1 MQKLTKFLA
10 ALAGWLLLTVGPA
23 FAQDAGAVR
32 LSVSRDGSV
41 KEVLD
46 AICSDINGSLL
57 VRSTDVDLSRTV
69 SIHMKDATLDEVLS
83 RIFDGS
89 DVKWTVSGKQI
100 QIYRPQVREPQGQS
114 QQGNRTVSGSVLD
127 EKGEPVIGAAV
138 FVEGTSIASITDLNG
153 QWTLS
158 VPTSTK
164 SLKVSC
170 IGYED
175 VDLPLG
181 KDSTYP
187 LVLKENIDIL
197 EESVVVGYGV
207 QKKSVVTAAI
217 SSVKGDQLSGIAPT
231 RVDNVLKG
239 MVSGVTITPS
249 SGQPGSGTRVRIRGV
264 GTIND
269 SNPLY
274 IVDGMPVT
282 GGIEYINPA
291 DIESVEV
298 LKDAASA
305 AIYGARGAN
314 GVILVTTRQGF
325 EGKSVISYNAS
336 YGVQNPWR
344 MPSVLNATEYALI
357 INEMYMNM
365 GESPVYDDPYAFG
378 EGTNWVKEVFN
389 SNAPVLDHQLSISGG
404 NSKMN
409 FFLSGSYF
417 YQEGIIGGNYNHSNY
432 DRVTLRA
439 NNNYTVFDSKERDYL
454 TTLRLGTNVTYS
466 HDKSRSINANSEY
479 GSVLGCALSLSP
491 ILPVYAEDPEALLAE
506 HPTAIKDSE
515 GRPFSIVGDQFA
527 AMPNPLAMMHQP
539 TDDYFQDKI
548 VAGGYAELEIIKGL
562 KFKSSIGADL
572 FVTKDDGY
580 SIPFYMNSN
589 HQNSGSQV
597 WSSISRSYS
606 WQVENTLS
614 YQFTLGEAH
623 NLTALLGQSAYSH
636 SGAYV
641 SGTSYKIRNVEQ
653 PWIDATDQDSNLR
666 SASGSPDP
674 YSRLASYFARVSY
687 DYAERY
693 MVELTIRRD
702 GSSNFSPANKWAN
715 FPSASVG
722 WNLTNEP
729 FMAGRPAWLDR
740 TKLRVSYGMNGN
752 QNIGAFA
759 YTSMMQGI
767 AGYML
772 GVDSLTAL
780 APGIIPRAY
789 SNADLKWEESSQFDV
804 GVDIGLWKNQLSLSL
819 DYYDKRTNG
828 MLMTMSLPAYIGNSL
843 PWGNVGN
850 MKNSGVEFDITW
862 KQQLGD
868 FGYNISANGSYNKN
882 VLLKL
887 GNDTGYQNYDAVHGN
902 LGTISRAENG
912 MPFPFFW
919 GYKTDGIFQ
928 SDIEAAA
935 YVNQN
940 GERYQPDAKAGDVK
954 FLDIAG
960 AYDADGNPIPDG
972 VIDDA
977 DRTYIG
983 KGMPDW
989 TFGVNLGATW
999 KGLDLSANFYSAIG
1013 GDIYDATRRADFP
1026 LVNMQRYMLDRWTG
1040 PGTSNRLPR
1049 LTAEADGGKNQNWRS
1064 SDIMVYDGSFL
1075 HLRNL
1080 TLGYTLPEKWSRAIL
1095 ISKLRVYLNAENL
1108 FTLTS
1113 YHGMDPEISSGGT
1126 SVGIDKGVYPQA
1138 RTLSAGINL
1147 TF

>member
-1 MQKLTKFLA
+1 MLKLIKLFA
-10 ALAGWLLLTVGPA
+10 AAVCALALASGPVW
-23 FAQDAGAVR
+23 AQDAGSR
-32 LSVSRDGSV
+32 KISVSRDGTV
-41 KEVLD
+41 QEVLD
-46 AICSDINGSLL
+46 ILCDAIDGSLL
-57 VRSTDVDLSRTV
+57 VRSTDVDLSRKV
-69 SIHMKDATLDEVLS
+69 SIHMEDATVNEILS
-83 RIFDGS
+83 RIFEGTG
-89 DVKWTVSGKQI
+89 VKWTISGKQI
-100 QIYRPQVREPQGQS
+100 QIYRPQTPEPQQTSGGS
-114 QQGNRTVSGSVLD
+114 RTVSGAIVD
-127 EKGEPVIGAAV
+127 ENGAPVIGAAV
-138 FVEGTSIASITDLNG
+138 MLEGTRTATTTDLDG
-153 QWTLS
+153 HWTLT
-158 VPTSTK
+158 VPQSAR
-164 SLKVSC
+164 SLKIAC
-170 IGYED
+170 LGYAD
-175 VDLPLG
+175 QWLPLG
-181 KDSTYP
+181 RATEYA
-187 LVLKENIDIL
+187 VTMKEDISL
-197 EESVVVGYGV
+197 LDESVVVGYGV

-249 SGQPGSGTRVRIRGV
+249 SGQPGSGTRVRIRGI

-314 GVILVTTRQGF
+314 GVILVTTRQGA
-325 EGKSVISYNAS
+325 ETGSVLSYNAS

-344 MPSVLNATEYALI
+344 MPSVLNATQYALM
-357 INEMYMNM
+357 INEMNMNM
-365 GESPVYDDPYAFG
+365 GQAPVYDDPYSFG
-378 EGTNWVKEVFN
+378 EGTDWVGAVMN
-389 SNAPVLDHQLSISGG
+389 PNAPVLDHQLSVSGG
-404 NSKMN
+404 NAKMN
-409 FFLSGSYF
+409 YFLSGSYF

-432 DRVTLRA
+432 SRVTLRA
-439 NNNYTVFDSKERDYL
+439 NNNYTVFENKERGFL
-454 TTLRLGTNVTYS
+454 TRLRLGTNVTYS
-466 HDKSRSINANSEY
+466 HDNSKSIGANSEY

-491 ILPVYAEDPEALLAE
+491 ILPLYAEDPEALLAE
-506 HPTAIKDSE
+506 HPTAIRDSE

-527 AMPNPLAMMHQP
+527 AMPNPVAMLHQP
-539 TDDYFQDKI
+539 TDDYIQDKI
-548 VAGGYAELEIIKGL
+548 VAGGYAELEILPGL
-562 KFKSSIGADL
+562 VFKSSVGGDL
-572 FVTKDDGY
+572 LIIKDDGY

-589 HQNSGSQV
+589 HQNENSSV
-597 WSSISRSYS
+597 WSTITRSFS

-614 YQFTLGEAH
+614 YTFTLGKAH
-623 NLTALLGQSAYSH
+623 NFTALLGQSAYSH

-653 PWIDATDQDSNLR
+653 PYIDATDQDSNMR

-674 YSRLASYFARVSY
+674 YSRLASYFGRISY
-687 DYAERY
+687 NYGERY
-693 MVELTIRRD
+693 MAEFTLRRD

-715 FPSASVG
+715 FPSVSLG

-729 FMAGRPAWLDR
+729 FMAARPAWLDR
-740 TKLRVSYGMNGN
+740 VKVRASYGMNGN

-772 GVDSLTAL
+772 GIGSMTAI
-780 APGIIPRAY
+780 APGIIPKAY
-789 SNADLKWEESSQFDV
+789 SNADLKWEESSQFDL

-819 DYYDKRTNG
+819 DYYDERTNG
-828 MLMTMSLPAYIGNSL
+828 MLMTMSLPAYIGNNL

-850 MKNSGVEFDITW
+850 MQNTGFEFDFTW

-868 FGYNISANGSYNKN
+868 FGYSIGANGSYNKN
-882 VLLKL
+882 ILLKL
-887 GNDTGYQNYDAVHGN
+887 GNDTGYQNYDSVHGT

-912 MPFPFFW
+912 EPFPFFW

-928 SDIEAAA
+928 SDIEAQA
-935 YVNQN
+935 YVNDK
-940 GERYQPDAKAGDVK
+940 GERLQPYATAGDVK
-954 FLDIAG
+954 FVDVNG
-960 AYDADGNPIPDG
+960 DG
-972 VIDDA
+972 VIDDE
-977 DRTYIG
+977 DRVKIG
-983 KGMPDW
+983 KGQPDW
-989 TFGVNLGATW
+989 TFGLNLSASW
-999 KGLDLSANFYSAIG
+999 KGIDLSANFYSALG
-1013 GDIYDATRRADFP
+1013 GDIFDATRRADYP
-1026 LVNMQRYMLDRWTG
+1026 LVNMQTYLLNRWTG

-1064 SDIMVYDGSFL
+1064 SDLMVYDGSFL
-1075 HLRNL
+1075 RLRNL
-1080 TLGYTLPEKWSRAIL
+1080 TLGYTLPERWTRRIL
-1095 ISKLRVYLNAENL
+1095 ISKLRLYLNAENL

-1126 SVGIDKGVYPQA
+1126 SLGIDKGVYPQA

>member
-1 MQKLTKFLA
+1 MLKLMKRAAAAVCFLA
-10 ALAGWLLLTVGPA
+10 LSLATAW
-23 FAQDAGAVR
+23 AQDAGNLRV
-32 LSVSRDGSV
+32 SISRDGTV
-41 KEVLD
+41 QEVLD
-46 AICSDINGSLL
+46 VLCDAIDGSLL
-57 VRSTDVDLSRTV
+57 VRSTDVDLSRKV
-69 SIHMKDATLDEVLS
+69 SIHMENATVNEVLS
-83 RIFDGS
+83 RIFEGS
-89 DVKWTVSGKQI
+89 DVKWTLSGKQI
-100 QIYRPQVREPQGQS
+100 QIYRPQTKEPQPKTEK
-114 QQGNRTVSGSVLD
+114 RTVGGTIAD
-127 EKGEPVIGAAV
+127 ENGVPVIGAV
-138 FVEGTSIASITDLNG
+138 VMLEGTQTAVSTDVDGSWKL
-153 QWTLS
+153 T
-158 VPTSTK
+158 VPQGTR

-170 IGYED
+170 MGYED
-175 VDLPLG
+175 QWLSLG
-181 KDSTYP
+181 NASDYA
-187 LVLKENIDIL
+187 LVLKEDISLL

-249 SGQPGSGTRVRIRGV
+249 SGQPGSGTRVRIRGI

-314 GVILVTTRQGF
+314 GVILVTTRQGT
-325 EGKSVISYNAS
+325 EGKSVISYNGS
-336 YGVQNPWR
+336 FGIQNPWR
-344 MPSVLNATEYALI
+344 MPQVLNATQYALM
-357 INEMYMNM
+357 INEMNMNM
-365 GESPVYDDPYAFG
+365 GQAPVYDDPYAFG

-389 SNAPVLDHQLSISGG
+389 RNAPVLDHQLSVSGG
-404 NSKMN
+404 NAKMN
-409 FFLSGSYF
+409 YFLSGSYF

-432 DRVTLRA
+432 SRVTLRA
-439 NNNYTVFDSKERDYL
+439 NNNYTVFDNKDRGYL
-454 TTLRLGTNVTYS
+454 TRLRLGTNITYS
-466 HDKSRSINANSEY
+466 HDNSKSISANSEY
-479 GSVLGCALSLSP
+479 GSVLGCAVSLSP
-491 ILPVYAEDPEALLAE
+491 ILPVYAEDPETLLAE

-527 AMPNPLAMMHQP
+527 AMPNPLAMLHLP
-539 TDDYFQDKI
+539 TDDYMQDKI
-548 VAGGYAELEIIKGL
+548 VAGGYAELEIIPGL
-562 KFKSSIGADL
+562 VFKSSVAGDL
-572 FVTKDDGY
+572 LIIKDDGY
-580 SIPFYMNSN
+580 SIPYYMNSN
-589 HQNSGSQV
+589 HQNSSSSV
-597 WSSISRSYS
+597 WSTLTRSFS

-614 YQFTLGEAH
+614 YTFTLGKAH
-623 NLTALLGQSAYSH
+623 NFTALLGQSAYSH

-641 SGTSYKIRNVEQ
+641 SGTSYKIRNVSQ
-653 PWIDATDQDSNLR
+653 PWIDATDQDSNMR

-674 YSRLASYFARVSY
+674 YSRLASYFARISY
-687 DYAERY
+687 NYDERY
-693 MVELTIRRD
+693 MAEFTIRRD

-715 FPSASVG
+715 FPSVSVG

-729 FMAGRPAWLDR
+729 FMATRPAWLDR
-740 TKLRVSYGMNGN
+740 TKVRVSYGMNGN
-752 QNIGAFA
+752 QNIGSFA

-772 GVDSLTAL
+772 GVDNLTAI
-780 APGIIPRAY
+780 APGIIPKSY

-804 GVDIGLWKNQLSLSL
+804 GVDVGLWHNQLSLSL

-828 MLMTMSLPAYIGNSL
+828 MLMTMSLPAYIGNNL

-850 MKNSGVEFDITW
+850 MRNSGFEFDITW

-868 FGYNISANGSYNKN
+868 FGYTIGANGSYNKN
-882 VLLKL
+882 VLVKL
-887 GNDTGYQNYDAVHGN
+887 GNDTGYQNMDGVHGT

-912 MPFPFFW
+912 EPFPFFW

-928 SDIEAAA
+928 SDIEAQA
-935 YVNQN
+935 YVNAN
-940 GERYQPDAKAGDVK
+940 GDRLQPDATAGDVK
-954 FLDIAG
+954 FVDV
-960 AYDADGNPIPDG
+960 NQDG
-972 VIDDA
+972 VINDE
-977 DRTYIG
+977 DRVKIG

-989 TFGVNLGATW
+989 TFGINLSASW
-999 KGLDLSANFYSAIG
+999 KGIDLSANFYSALG
-1013 GDIYDATRRADFP
+1013 GDIFDATRRADFP
-1026 LVNMQRYMLDRWTG
+1026 LVNMQTYLLGRWTG
-1040 PGTSNRLPR
+1040 PGTSNRLPK

-1064 SDIMVYDGSFL
+1064 SDLMVYDGSFL
-1075 HLRNL
+1075 RLRNL
-1080 TLGYTLPEKWSRAIL
+1080 TLGYTLPERWTRKIL
-1095 ISKLRVYLNAENL
+1095 ISKLRLYLNAENL

-1126 SVGIDKGVYPQA
+1126 SLGIDKGVYPQA

>member
-1 MQKLTKFLA
+1 MLKPKKHLA
-10 ALAGWLLLTVGPA
+10 AAFCWLVLSLAPVW
-23 FAQDAGAVR
+23 AQDAGNLR
-32 LSVSRDGSV
+32 ISVSRDGTV
-41 KEVLD
+41 REVLD
-46 AICSDINGSLL
+46 DLCEAIDGSLL
-57 VRSTDVDLSRTV
+57 VRSTDVDLSRKV
-69 SIHMKDATLDEVLS
+69 SIHMEGATVNEILG
-83 RIFDGS
+83 RIFEGS
-89 DVKWTVSGKQI
+89 DVTWTISGKQI
-100 QIYRPQVREPQGQS
+100 QVYRPQARETQQQS
-114 QQGNRTVSGSVLD
+114 GNRTVGGTVTD
-127 EKGEPVIGAAV
+127 ENGDPVIGAAV
-138 FVEGTSIASITDLNG
+138 ILEGTRTAATTDFNG
-153 QWTLS
+153 RWSLT
-158 VPTSTK
+158 VPQSAR
-164 SLKVSC
+164 SLKITC
-170 IGYED
+170 LGYAD
-175 VDLPLG
+175 QW
-181 KDSTYP
+181 
-187 LVLKENIDIL
+187 LVLGRATDYKTILKEDISL
-197 EESVVVGYGV
+197 LDESIVVGYGV

-249 SGQPGSGTRVRIRGV
+249 SGQPGSGTRVRIRGI

-314 GVILVTTRQGF
+314 GVILVTTRQGS
-325 EGKSVISYNAS
+325 EGNSVISYNAS

-344 MPSVLNATEYALI
+344 MPTVLNATEYALI
-357 INEMYMNM
+357 MNEMYMNM
-365 GESPVYDDPYAFG
+365 GQEPVYEDPYAFG
-378 EGTNWVKEVFN
+378 EGPNWVKEVMN
-389 SNAPVLDHQLSISGG
+389 PNAPVLDHQLSVSGG
-404 NSKMN
+404 NAKMN
-409 FFLSGSYF
+409 YFLSGSYF

-432 DRVTLRA
+432 SRVTLRS
-439 NNNYTVFDSKERDYL
+439 NNNYTVFDHQDRKYL
-454 TTLRLGTNVTYS
+454 TRMRLGTNLTYS
-466 HDKSRSINANSEY
+466 HDNSKSINANSEY

-527 AMPNPLAMMHQP
+527 AMPNPLAMLHQP
-539 TDDYFQDKI
+539 TDDYIQDKI
-548 VAGGYAELEIIKGL
+548 VAGGYAELELIKGL
-562 KFKSSIGADL
+562 VFKSSVGADL
-572 FVTKDDGY
+572 LIIKDDGY

-589 HQNSGSQV
+589 HQNAGSEV
-597 WSSISRSYS
+597 WSSITRSYS

-614 YQFTLGEAH
+614 YTFTLGKAH
-623 NLTALLGQSAYSH
+623 NFTALLGQSAYSH

-641 SGTSYKIRNVEQ
+641 SGTSYKIRNVSQ
-653 PWIDATDQDSNLR
+653 PWIDATDQDSNMR

-674 YSRLASYFARVSY
+674 YSRLASLFARLSY
-687 DYAERY
+687 NYGERY
-693 MVELTIRRD
+693 MAEFTLRRD
-702 GSSNFSPANKWAN
+702 GSSNFAPANKWAN
-715 FPSASVG
+715 FPSVSVG

-729 FMAGRPAWLDR
+729 FMAGRPGWLDR

-752 QNIGAFA
+752 QNIGSFA

-772 GVDSLTAL
+772 GVDSMTAI

-804 GVDIGLWKNQLSLSL
+804 GVDVGLWRNQLSLSL

-828 MLMTMSLPAYIGNSL
+828 MLMTMSLPAYIGNNL

-850 MKNSGVEFDITW
+850 MRNSGFEFDVTW

-868 FGYNISANGSYNKN
+868 FGYSIGANGSYNKN

-887 GNDTGYQNYDAVHGN
+887 GNDTGYQNLDGVHGT

-912 MPFPFFW
+912 EPFPFFW
-919 GYKTDGIFQ
+919 GYKTDGVFQ
-928 SDIEAAA
+928 SDVEAQA
-935 YVNQN
+935 YVNKD
-940 GERYQPDAKAGDVK
+940 GERLQPDATAGDVK
-954 FLDIAG
+954 FVDVNG
-960 AYDADGNPIPDG
+960 DG
-972 VIDDA
+972 VIDDE
-977 DRTYIG
+977 DRVKIG
-983 KGMPDW
+983 KGQPDW
-989 TFGVNLGATW
+989 TIGVNLSVSW
-999 KGLDLSANFYSAIG
+999 KGIDLSANFYSALG
-1013 GDIYDATRRADFP
+1013 GDIYDATRRADYP
-1026 LVNMQRYMLDRWTG
+1026 LVNMQTYVLDRWRG

-1064 SDIMVYDGSFL
+1064 SDLMVYDGSFL
-1075 HLRNL
+1075 RLRNL
-1080 TLGYTLPEKWSRAIL
+1080 TLGYTLPERWTRMVL
-1095 ISKLRVYLNAENL
+1095 ISKLRLYLNAENL

-1126 SVGIDKGVYPQA
+1126 SLGIDKGVYPQA
-1138 RTLSAGINL
+1138 RTFSAGINL

>member
-1 MQKLTKFLA
+1 MFKTIKFFVA
-10 ALAGWLLLTVGPA
+10 SVCWLLMVTA
-23 FAQDAGAVR
+23 AAWAQDAG
-32 LSVSRDGSV
+32 SQKISISRDGTV

-46 AICSDINGSLL
+46 ILCETIDGSLL
-57 VRSTDVDLSRTV
+57 VRNTDVDLSRKV
-69 SIHMKDATLDEVLS
+69 SVHMKDATVNEILG
-83 RIFDGS
+83 RIFEGS
-89 DVKWTVSGKQI
+89 DVKWTISGKQI
-100 QIYRPQVREPQGQS
+100 QIYRPHTREPQ
-114 QQGNRTVSGSVLD
+114 QGDGRTVG
-127 EKGEPVIGAAV
+127 
-138 FVEGTSIASITDLNG
+138 GTITDGNG
-153 QWTLS
+153 DPVVGVAVIVDGTRTAATTDINGHWS
-158 VPTSTK
+158 MNVPQSARL
-164 SLKVSC
+164 LKVTC
-170 IGYED
+170 MGY
-175 VDLPLG
+175 VDQWVTLG
-181 KDSTYP
+181 RAADYP
-187 LVLKENIDIL
+187 VVLKEDISLL

-249 SGQPGSGTRVRIRGV
+249 SGQPGSGTRVRVRGV

-314 GVILVTTRQGF
+314 GVILVTTRQGAD
-325 EGKSVISYNAS
+325 GGHSVISYNAS

-344 MPSVLNATEYALI
+344 MPQVLNATQYALI
-357 INEMYMNM
+357 MNEMNMNM
-365 GESPVYDDPYAFG
+365 GQAPVYDDPYAFG
-378 EGTNWVKEVFN
+378 EGTNWVREVFN
-389 SNAPVLDHQLSISGG
+389 PNAPVLDHQLSISGG
-404 NSKMN
+404 NAKIN
-409 FFLSGSYF
+409 YFLSGSYF

-432 DRVTLRA
+432 SRVTLRA
-439 NNNYTVFDSKERDYL
+439 NNNYTIFDHQDRDFL
-454 TTLRLGTNVTYS
+454 KRMRLGTNVTYS
-466 HDKSRSINANSEY
+466 HDNSKSINANSEY

-506 HPTAIKDSE
+506 HPTAIKDSQ

-527 AMPNPLAMMHQP
+527 AMPNPVAMLHQP
-539 TDDYFQDKI
+539 TDDYIQDKI
-548 VAGGYAELEIIKGL
+548 VAGGYAELEILPGL
-562 KFKSSIGADL
+562 VFKSSVGADL
-572 FVTKDDGY
+572 FITKDDGY
-580 SIPFYMNSN
+580 SIPYYMNSN
-589 HQNSGSQV
+589 HQNSGSEV
-597 WSSISRSYS
+597 WSSITRSFS

-614 YQFTLGEAH
+614 YTFTLGRAH
-623 NLTALLGQSAYSH
+623 NITALLGQSAYSH

-653 PWIDATDQDSNLR
+653 PWIDATDQDSNMR

-674 YSRLASYFARVSY
+674 YSRLASYFARISY
-687 DYAERY
+687 NYKERY
-693 MVELTIRRD
+693 MAEFTIRRD

-715 FPSASVG
+715 FPSVSVG
-722 WNLTNEP
+722 WNVTNEP
-729 FMAGRPAWLDR
+729 FMEGRPGWLER
-740 TKLRVSYGMNGN
+740 TKVRVSYGVNGN
-752 QNIGAFA
+752 QNIGSFA
-759 YTSMMQGI
+759 YTSMMRGI

-772 GVDSLTAL
+772 GVDNLTAI
-780 APGIIPRAY
+780 APGIIPQAY

-804 GVDIGLWKNQLSLSL
+804 GVDVGLWRNQLSLSL

-828 MLMTMSLPAYIGNSL
+828 MLMTMSLPAYIGNNL

-850 MKNSGVEFDITW
+850 MRNSGFEFDLTW
-862 KQQLGD
+862 KQQLGE
-868 FGYNISANGSYNKN
+868 FGYSIGANGSYNKN

-887 GNDTGYQNYDAVHGN
+887 GNDTGYQNMDGVHGT

-912 MPFPFFW
+912 EPFPFFW
-919 GYKTDGIFQ
+919 GYKTDGVFQ
-928 SDIEAAA
+928 SDVEAMA
-935 YVNQN
+935 YVNKD
-940 GERYQPDAKAGDVK
+940 GERLQPDATAGDVK
-954 FLDIAG
+954 FVDVNG
-960 AYDADGNPIPDG
+960 DG
-972 VIDDA
+972 VIDDE
-977 DRTYIG
+977 DRVKIG

-989 TFGVNLGATW
+989 TFGVNLSAFWRGI
-999 KGLDLSANFYSAIG
+999 DLSANFYSAIG
-1013 GDIYDATRRADFP
+1013 GDIYDATRRADYP
-1026 LVNMQRYMLDRWTG
+1026 LVNMQTYVLDRWRG

-1064 SDIMVYDGSFL
+1064 SDLMVYDGSFL
-1075 HLRNL
+1075 RLRNL
-1080 TLGYTLPEKWSRAIL
+1080 TLGYTLPERWTRKVF
-1095 ISKLRVYLNAENL
+1095 ISKLRFYLNAENL

-1126 SVGIDKGVYPQA
+1126 SLGIDKGVYPQA

>member
-1 MQKLTKFLA
+1 MLKLTKLVVA
-10 ALAGWLLLTVGPA
+10 AICSLLLSMAPA
-23 FAQDAGAVR
+23 WAQNAGSIR
-32 LSVSRDGSV
+32 LSISRDGTV
-41 KEVLD
+41 QEVLD
-46 AICSDINGSLL
+46 DLCREIDGSLL
-57 VRSTDVDLSRTV
+57 VRSTDVDLSRKV
-69 SIHMKDATLDEVLS
+69 SIHMDNASLDAILG
-83 RIFDGS
+83 RIFEGS
-89 DVKWTVSGKQI
+89 DVKWTISGRQI
-100 QIYRPQVREPQGQS
+100 QIYRPQAREPQN
-114 QQGNRTVSGSVLD
+114 QQGDRTVSGTVTD
-127 EKGEPVIGAAV
+127 GNGEPVIGAAV
-138 FVEGTSIASITDLNG
+138 YMEGTSIAAITDYDG
-153 QWTLS
+153 QWSLT
-158 VPTSTK
+158 VPSSART
-164 SLKVSC
+164 LKVSC
-170 IGYED
+170 IGF
-175 VDLPLG
+175 VDTYVSLG
-181 KDSTYP
+181 KSANYP
-187 LVLKENIDIL
+187 LVLKEDISLL

-239 MVSGVTITPS
+239 MVSGVTITPA
-249 SGQPGSGTRVRIRGV
+249 SGQPGSGSRVRIRGV

-314 GVILVTTRQGF
+314 GVILVTTRQGS
-325 EGKSVISYNAS
+325 EANPVISYNAS
-336 YGVQNPWR
+336 YGVQSPWR

-365 GESPVYDDPYAFG
+365 GQAPVYEDPYSFG
-378 EGTNWVKEVFN
+378 EGTSWVKEVFN
-389 SNAPVLDHQLSISGG
+389 RNAPVVDHQLSISGG
-404 NSKMN
+404 SARMN
-409 FFLSGSYF
+409 YFLSGSYF

-432 DRVTLRA
+432 GRVTLRS
-439 NNNYTVFDSKERDYL
+439 NNNYTVFDHQDRNYL
-454 TTLRLGTNVTYS
+454 STLRLGTNVTYS
-466 HDKSRSINANSEY
+466 HDNSKSINANSEY

-506 HPTAIKDSE
+506 HPTAIKDSQ

-527 AMPNPLAMMHQP
+527 AMPNPLAMLHQP
-539 TDDYFQDKI
+539 TDDYIQDKI
-548 VAGGYAELEIIKGL
+548 VAGGYAELEILKGL
-562 KFKSSIGADL
+562 KFKSSVGADL
-572 FVTKDDGY
+572 LIIKDDGY
-580 SIPFYMNSN
+580 SIPYYMNSN
-589 HQNSGSQV
+589 HQNSGSEV
-597 WSSISRSYS
+597 WSSISRSFS
-606 WQVENTLS
+606 WQVENTLA
-614 YQFTLGEAH
+614 YNFTLGGAH
-623 NLTALLGQSAYSH
+623 NFTALLGQSAYSH

-653 PWIDATDQDSNLR
+653 PWIDATDQDSNMR

-687 DYAERY
+687 NYDERY

-715 FPSASVG
+715 FPSASFG
-722 WNLTNEP
+722 WNITNEP
-729 FMAGRPAWLDR
+729 FMAGRPSWLDR

-752 QNIGAFA
+752 QNIGSFA
-759 YTSMMQGI
+759 YTSMMRGI

-772 GVDSLTAL
+772 GVDSMTAI
-780 APGIIPRAY
+780 APGIIPQAY

-804 GVDIGLWKNQLSLSL
+804 GVDIGLWQNQLSLSL

-828 MLMTMSLPAYIGNSL
+828 MLMTMSLPAYIGNNL

-850 MKNSGVEFDITW
+850 MRNSGFEFDITW

-868 FGYNISANGSYNKN
+868 FGYSLGANGSYNKN
-882 VLLKL
+882 VLIKL
-887 GNDTGYQNYDAVHGN
+887 GNDTGYQNYDGVHGT

-912 MPFPFFW
+912 EPFPFFW

-928 SDIEAAA
+928 SDVEALA
-935 YVNQN
+935 YVNKD
-940 GERYQPDAKAGDVK
+940 GERLQPYATAGDVK
-954 FLDIAG
+954 FVDVNG
-960 AYDADGNPIPDG
+960 DG
-972 VIDDA
+972 VIDDE
-977 DRTYIG
+977 DRVKIG

-989 TFGVNLGATW
+989 TFGFNMSATW
-999 KGLDLSANFYSAIG
+999 KGIDLSANFYSALG
-1013 GDIYDATRRADFP
+1013 GDIYDATRRADYP

-1040 PGTSNRLPR
+1040 PGTSNRLPK
-1049 LTAEADGGKNQNWRS
+1049 LTAEGDGGQNQNWRS
-1064 SDIMVYDGSFL
+1064 SDLMVYDGSFL
-1075 HLRNL
+1075 RLRNL
-1080 TLGYTLPEKWSRAIL
+1080 TLGYTLPEKWTRAIL

-1108 FTLTS
+1108 FTLTG

-1138 RTLSAGINL
+1138 KTLSAGINL

>member
-1 MQKLTKFLA
+1 MFKLTKYVLMAVCWLTLSLA
-10 ALAGWLLLTVGPA
+10 PA
-23 FAQDAGAVR
+23 RAQDAGR
-32 LSVSRDGSV
+32 EKISLSRDGTV
-41 KEVLD
+41 QEILD
-46 AICSDINGSLL
+46 ILCEAMDGSLL
-57 VRSTDVDLSRTV
+57 VRSTDVDLSRKVSVHTDGATV
-69 SIHMKDATLDEVLS
+69 YEILASIFE
-83 RIFDGS
+83 GS
-89 DVKWTVSGKQI
+89 DVKWTISGKQI
-100 QIYRPQVREPQGQS
+100 QIYRPQTPQP
-114 QQGNRTVSGSVLD
+114 QQAGKTRTVGGTLTD
-127 EKGEPVIGAAV
+127 ENGTPVIGAAV
-138 FVEGTSIASITDLNG
+138 ILEGTQTAATTDLDG
-153 QWTLS
+153 RWSLT
-158 VPTSTK
+158 VPQDTR

-170 IGYED
+170 LGYQD
-175 VDLPLG
+175 QWIVLDG
-181 KDSTYP
+181 TQDYP
-187 LVLKENIDIL
+187 RVLKEDVSLL
-197 EESVVVGYGV
+197 EESVVVGYGI

-239 MVSGVTITPS
+239 MVSGVTITPT
-249 SGQPGSGTRVRIRGV
+249 SGQPGSGTRVRVRGI

-269 SNPLY
+269 SDPLY

-314 GVILVTTRQGF
+314 GVILVTTRQGAD
-325 EGKSVISYNAS
+325 GKSVISYNGS
-336 YGVQNPWR
+336 FGIQNPWK
-344 MPSVLNATEYALI
+344 MPEVLNATQYALI
-357 INEMYMNM
+357 MNEMNMNM
-365 GESPVYDDPYAFG
+365 GQAPVYDDPYSFG
-378 EGTNWVKEVFN
+378 EGTNWVKAVMN
-389 SNAPVLDHQLSISGG
+389 PNAPVVDHQLSVSGG
-404 NSKMN
+404 NAKIN
-409 FFLSGSYF
+409 YFLSGSYF

-432 DRVTLRA
+432 SRVTLRA
-439 NNNYTVFDSKERDYL
+439 NNNYTVFDRKDRKFFL
-454 TTLRLGTNVTYS
+454 NLRLGTNITYS
-466 HDKSRSINANSEY
+466 HDNSKSINANSEY

-491 ILPVYAEDPEALLAE
+491 ILPIYAEDPEALLAE
-506 HPTAIKDSE
+506 HPTAIRDSS
-515 GRPFSIVGDQFA
+515 GRPFSIVGDQYA
-527 AMPNPLAMMHQP
+527 AMPNPLAMLHQP
-539 TDDYFQDKI
+539 TDDYIQDKI

-562 KFKSSIGADL
+562 KFKSSVAADL
-572 FVTKDDGY
+572 LIIKDDGY

-589 HQNSGSQV
+589 HQNAGSEV
-597 WSSISRSYS
+597 WSSISRSFS

-614 YQFTLGEAH
+614 YTFTLGRAH
-623 NLTALLGQSAYSH
+623 NITALLGQSAYSH

-653 PWIDATDQDSNLR
+653 PYIDATDQDSNMR

-674 YSRLASYFARVSY
+674 YSRLASYFARISY
-687 DYAERY
+687 NYGERY
-693 MVELTIRRD
+693 MLEFTIRRD

-715 FPSASVG
+715 FPSVSLG
-722 WNLTNEP
+722 WNITNEP

-752 QNIGAFA
+752 QNIGSFA
-759 YTSMMQGI
+759 YTSMMRGI

-772 GVDSLTAL
+772 GVDSMTAI
-780 APGIIPRAY
+780 APGIIPKAY

-804 GVDIGLWKNQLSLSL
+804 GVDVGLWNNQLSLSL

-828 MLMTMSLPAYIGNSL
+828 MLMTMSLPAYIGNDF

-850 MKNSGVEFDITW
+850 MQNTGFEFDITW
-862 KQQLGD
+862 KQQLGE
-868 FGYNISANGSYNKN
+868 FGYNIGANGSYNKN

-887 GNDTGYQNYDAVHGN
+887 GNDTGYQNLDGVHGT

-912 MPFPFFW
+912 EPFPFFW
-919 GYKTDGIFQ
+919 GYKTDGVFQ
-928 SDIEAAA
+928 SDIEAQA
-935 YVNQN
+935 YVNDR
-940 GERYQPDAKAGDVK
+940 GERLQPYATAGDVK

-960 AYDADGNPIPDG
+960 AFDENGNPIPDG

-977 DRTYIG
+977 DRVKIG

-989 TFGVNLGATW
+989 TFGVNLSASW
-999 KGLDLSANFYSAIG
+999 KGMDLSANFYSALG
-1013 GDIYDATRRADFP
+1013 CDIFDATRRADYP
-1026 LVNMQRYMLDRWTG
+1026 LVNMQTYLLDRWTG

-1064 SDIMVYDGSFL
+1064 SDLMVYDGSFL
-1075 HLRNL
+1075 RLRNL
-1080 TLGYTLPEKWSRAIL
+1080 TLGYTLPERWTRKVL

-1126 SVGIDKGVYPQA
+1126 SLGIDKGVYPQA

>member
-1 MQKLTKFLA
+1 MLKLTKIFVA
-10 ALAGWLLLTVGPA
+10 AVCWLGLSMATVL
-23 FAQDAGAVR
+23 AQDAGNMKIS
-32 LSVSRDGSV
+32 LSREGSV
-41 KEVLD
+41 QEVLD
-46 AICSDINGSLL
+46 ALCDAIDGSLL
-57 VRSTDVDLSRTV
+57 VRSTDVDLSRKV
-69 SIHMKDATLDEVLS
+69 SVHAEDASLGEILG
-83 RIFDGS
+83 RIFEGS

-100 QIYRPQVREPQGQS
+100 QVFRPHQEES
-114 QQGNRTVSGSVLD
+114 QRQDRTVSGTITD
-127 EKGEPVIGAAV
+127 ENGELVVGAAV
-138 FVEGTSIASITDLNG
+138 ILDGTQRAATTDFNG
-153 QWTLS
+153 RWTLT
-158 VPTSTK
+158 VPHNAR

-170 IGYED
+170 LGYGDQWIILGRAED
-175 VDLPLG
+175 YR
-181 KDSTYP
+181 T
-187 LVLKENIDIL
+187 VLREDISLL

-249 SGQPGSGTRVRIRGV
+249 SGQPGSGTRVRVRGI

-314 GVILVTTRQGF
+314 GVILVTTRQGSD
-325 EGKSVISYNAS
+325 GKGTISYNGS
-336 YGVQNPWR
+336 FGIQNPWR
-344 MPSVLNATEYALI
+344 MPSVLNATQYALI
-357 INEMYMNM
+357 MNEMNMNM
-365 GESPVYDDPYAFG
+365 GQAPVYDDPYSYG
-378 EGTNWVKEVFN
+378 EGTNWVKAVMN
-389 SNAPVLDHQLSISGG
+389 PNAPVVDHQLSVTGG
-404 NSKMN
+404 NAKMN
-409 FFLSGSYF
+409 YFLSGSYF

-432 DRVTLRA
+432 SRVTLRA
-439 NNNYTVFDSKERDYL
+439 NNNYTVFDHKDRSFL
-454 TTLRLGTNVTYS
+454 QTLRLGTNITYS
-466 HDKSRSINANSEY
+466 HDNSKSINANSEY

-491 ILPVYAEDPEALLAE
+491 ILPLYAEDPEALLAE
-506 HPTAIKDSE
+506 HPTAIRDSE

-527 AMPNPLAMMHQP
+527 AMPNPVAMLHQP

-548 VAGGYAELEIIKGL
+548 VAGGYAELEIIRGL
-562 KFKSSIGADL
+562 KLKSSVGADL
-572 FVTKDDGY
+572 LIIKDDGY

-589 HQNSGSQV
+589 HQSDGSEV
-597 WSSISRSYS
+597 WSTISRGFS

-614 YQFTLGEAH
+614 YAFTLGNAH
-623 NLTALLGQSAYSH
+623 NFTALLGQSAYSH

-653 PWIDATDQDSNLR
+653 PYIDATDQDSNMR

-674 YSRLASYFARVSY
+674 YSRLASFFARLSY
-687 DYAERY
+687 NYGERY
-693 MVELTIRRD
+693 MLELTGRVD
-702 GSSNFSPANKWAN
+702 GSSNFSPANKWAF
-715 FPSASVG
+715 FPSASIG
-722 WNLTNEP
+722 WNITNEP
-729 FMAGRPAWLDR
+729 FMAGRPQWFERA
-740 TKLRVSYGMNGN
+740 KLRVSYGVNGN
-752 QNIGAFA
+752 QNIGSFA

-772 GVDSLTAL
+772 GVDNMTAI

-789 SNADLKWEESSQFDV
+789 SNADLKWEESSQFDA
-804 GVDIGLWKNQLSLSL
+804 GIDIGLWNNQLSLSL

-828 MLMTMSLPAYIGNSL
+828 MLMTMSLPAYIGNNL

-850 MKNSGVEFDITW
+850 MKNSGFEFDITW

-868 FGYNISANGSYNKN
+868 FGYSIGANGSYNKN
-882 VLLKL
+882 VLIKL
-887 GNDTGYQNYDAVHGN
+887 GNETGYQNYDAVHGT

-912 MPFPFFW
+912 EPFPFFW
-919 GYKTDGIFQ
+919 GYKTDGLFQ
-928 SDIEAAA
+928 SDVEAMA
-935 YVNQN
+935 YVNKD
-940 GERYQPDAKAGDVK
+940 GERLQPYASAGDVK
-954 FLDIAG
+954 FVDVNG
-960 AYDADGNPIPDG
+960 DG
-972 VIDDA
+972 VIDDE
-977 DRTYIG
+977 DRVKIG
-983 KGMPDW
+983 KGQPDW
-989 TFGVNLGATW
+989 TFGINLSASW
-999 KGLDLSANFYSAIG
+999 KGIDLSANFYSALG
-1013 GDIYDATRRADFP
+1013 CDIFDATRRADYP
-1026 LVNMQRYMLDRWTG
+1026 LVNMQTYVLGRWTG
-1040 PGTSNRLPR
+1040 PGTSNRLPK

-1064 SDIMVYDGSFL
+1064 SDLMVYDGSFL
-1075 HLRNL
+1075 RLRNL
-1080 TLGYTLPEKWSRAIL
+1080 TLGYTLPERWTRKAL

-1126 SVGIDKGVYPQA
+1126 SLGIDKGVYPQA